1 MSASFQTDFYAAASA
16 AAMARYPLTAGVDP
30 VWTHERRSTYIQ
42 RLQECKRTPS
52 YVQSVYGNLPC
63 LTEPWMEEDNKG
75 WTVYHHGRPSQR
87 RSNGRSN
94 GRSNSRLRAY
104 TDDHQD

>member
-1 MSASFQTDFYAAASA
+1 MSASFQTDFYA

-30 VWTHERRSTYIQ
+30 NWTHERRATYIQ

-75 WTVYHHGRPSQR
+75 WTVYHHGRPTQR
-87 RSNGRSN
+87 RRNRGRSQ
-94 GRSNSRLRAY
+94 SRGHAY
-104 TDDHQD
+104 TEDHQE